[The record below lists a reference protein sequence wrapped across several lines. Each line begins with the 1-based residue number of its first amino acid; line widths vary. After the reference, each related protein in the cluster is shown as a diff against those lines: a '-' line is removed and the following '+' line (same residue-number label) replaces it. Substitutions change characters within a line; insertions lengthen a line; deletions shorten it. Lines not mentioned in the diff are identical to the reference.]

1 MAMKLTTGKR
11 IAETSSKGN
20 QEKWREGGR
29 WYKLDLF
36 GYEGLAE
43 TVASRLLEHT
53 NLRELGF
60 SFVPY
65 RMEQLEVHRRKR
77 TGCSSPDF
85 LREGEAILTLAELF
99 RKGVGPNWQAQVSR
113 LPNLASRVRW
123 MADTTRRLT
132 RLDRFGE
139 YLTALFEADMLF
151 GNEDRHLNNIAV
163 LRRSGA
169 FAYCPF
175 FDFGAGLLSNTRD
188 FPLDVIP
195 KALVGQLRAQPLG
208 TLFARQVHA
217 AQGEFGPQLRW
228 DFTAADVAAAL
239 EEALPY
245 YPQRDRGLLRD
256 RVEWC
261 LKAQHRKLLS

>member
-53 NLRELGF
+53 NLRERGF

-85 LREGEAILTLAELF
+85 S
-99 RKGVGPNWQAQVSR
+99 RKGRPFSPCGAVPQRGGTG
-113 LPNLASRVRW
+113 LASPS
-123 MADTTRRLT
+123 L
-132 RLDRFGE
+132 
-139 YLTALFEADMLF
+139 
-151 GNEDRHLNNIAV
+151 
-163 LRRSGA
+163 
-169 FAYCPF
+169 P
-175 FDFGAGLLSNTRD
+175 
-188 FPLDVIP
+188 P
-195 KALVGQLRAQPLG
+195 AQPCQPG
-208 TLFARQVHA
+208 AMDGGHHPA
-217 AQGEFGPQLRW
+217 A
-228 DFTAADVAAAL
+228 
-239 EEALPY
+239 
-245 YPQRDRGLLRD
+245 
-256 RVEWC
+256 
-261 LKAQHRKLLS
+261 HRP

>member
-99 RKGVGPNWQAQVSR
+99 RKGVGPDWQAQVSR

-132 RLDRFGE
+132 GLDRFGE

-163 LRRSGA
+163 LRRGGALPTAPSSTLGPGCSPTPGTFLWTSSPKRLWGSCGPSPWALSLPGRSTPPKGNLAPNCGGISRKPTSPPPWRRHSPTTPSETGGFSGTEWSGA
-169 FAYCPF
+169 
-175 FDFGAGLLSNTRD
+175 
-188 FPLDVIP
+188 
-195 KALVGQLRAQPLG
+195 
-208 TLFARQVHA
+208 
-217 AQGEFGPQLRW
+217 
-228 DFTAADVAAAL
+228 
-239 EEALPY
+239 
-245 YPQRDRGLLRD
+245 
-256 RVEWC
+256 
-261 LKAQHRKLLS
+261 